1 MITILSFDSDTQSKM
16 DEMMET
22 EKIEAIMRQARP
34 QVAVIGVGGAGCNI
48 VSWVKEKRGGV
59 SGAKLIA
66 ANTDATH
73 LSTIKADRRILLG
86 EKTTRG
92 MGAGG
97 YPQRGEQAARESME
111 QIRKDT
117 TNSNIIYVATGLGG
131 GTGTGASWVIA
142 NALKASGALMI
153 GVVTLPFSVERFR
166 YNNAKEGLNRLRT
179 QCDTVVVI
187 DNNRLAKVAGDLP
200 LKEALGVANEL
211 VGEFVKGITETI
223 TTASLIN
230 IDFADLRAIMEKRG
244 LAAIGV
250 GEATGED
257 RIERATQAALDAQLL
272 DIKDST
278 KAFGVLI
285 HVSGGE
291 DITLDEVT
299 QAGEM
304 VTRSLPAKARV
315 VWGARVDSTLQG
327 KVRVMVV
334 LTGIESTFL
343 STQPRGIAGLL
354 RSTN

>member
-1 MITILSFDSDTQSKM
+1 M
-16 DEMMET
+16 DEMLET

-34 QVAVIGVGGAGCNI
+34 SVAVIGVGGAGCNI

-59 SGAKLIA
+59 AGAKLIA

-86 EKTTRG
+86 EKTTHG

-111 QIRKDT
+111 QIKKDT
-117 TNSNIIYVATGLGG
+117 MNSNIVYVATGLGG

-153 GVVTLPFSVERFR
+153 GVVTLPFAVERFR
-166 YNNAKEGLNRLRT
+166 YNNAKEGLQRLRQ

-315 VWGARVDSTLQG
+315 VWGARVDPTLQG

-343 STQPRGIAGLL
+343 ASQPRGIAGLL
-354 RSTN
+354 RSQ